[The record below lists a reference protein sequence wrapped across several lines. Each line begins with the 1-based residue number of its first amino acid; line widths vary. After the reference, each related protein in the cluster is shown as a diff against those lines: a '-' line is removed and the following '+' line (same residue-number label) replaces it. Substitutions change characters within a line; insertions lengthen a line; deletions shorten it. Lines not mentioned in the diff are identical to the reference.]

1 MATLTRQFAGQV
13 QTTVGTMYSPNCNAY
28 LFTIKNGPSASAVVD
43 LRAEDDAINE
53 TVEIIL
59 KEFNPLL
66 YFIKNDASGT
76 MHIILDKNQNN
87 VADLQLRLR
96 GISESNDDGSTVGAN
111 NIDVSGS
118 LVVAASSIAITA

>member
-28 LFTIKNGPSASAVVD
+28 LFTIKKGDAVVVD
-43 LRAEDDAINE
+43 LRTEDDAINE

>member
-1 MATLTRQFAGQV
+1 
-13 QTTVGTMYSPNCNAY
+13 
-28 LFTIKNGPSASAVVD
+28 
-43 LRAEDDAINE
+43 
-53 TVEIIL
+53 
-59 KEFNPLL
+59 
-66 YFIKNDASGT
+66 